1 MNEHEVYPNAPVV
14 LVALE
19 VRHPTAD
26 PLTPTESRAI
36 KKLLSDQL
44 PIERPGQQMNVQIM
58 PGAASPATTTT
69 EHFPRYINR
78 ETTLSVSIRKEAITI
93 EASRYPGWEEFRALA
108 LSALDARMEIAPI
121 AGVERVGIRYVDE
134 IRIPDNG
141 EVDWADWIHLSLLG
155 PNSSIIDLPINQW
168 QGVGIYGSQPGNML
182 VLRYGP
188 REGFAVDPSSDLRRV
203 KPTDGGPFFLMD
215 VDSFWTP
222 DGAIPEYDRDLLL
235 ATCNDLHMPVRA
247 LFEGLITDR
256 LRDEVLRSNA

>member
-19 VRHPTAD
+19 VRHPTSD
-26 PLTPTESRAI
+26 PLTPSESRAI

-44 PIERPGQQMNVQIM
+44 PIERPGQQMSVQVM
-58 PGAASPATTTT
+58 PGVANPAAMTT
-69 EHFPRYINR
+69 EYFPRFINR
-78 ETTLSVSIRKEAITI
+78 ETTLSVSIRKEAVVI

-108 LSALDARMEIAPI
+108 LRALDARMQIAPI
-121 AGVERVGIRYVDE
+121 DGVERVGIRYIDE
-134 IRIPDNG
+134 IRAPDYG
-141 EVDWADWIHLSLLG
+141 EVDWADWIHPSLLG
-155 PNSSIIDLPINQW
+155 PDVSIADLPINQW

-203 KPTDGGPFFLMD
+203 KTAEGGLFFLMD

-222 DGAIPEYDRDLLL
+222 DGPIPEYNRDFLLS
-235 ATCNDLHMPVRA
+235 TCNDLHAPVRA
-247 LFEGLITDR
+247 LFEDMITDR
-256 LRDEVLRSNA
+256 LRDEVLRDNG